1 MKIPRKRSLAA
12 GFTLIELMVAMA
24 VTTMIVTV
32 LVSITAISLDT
43 WTRSRSEVR
52 AARQAKSMA
61 DTMAR
66 DLEALVVR
74 RGNNIEWLT
83 ATAESVK
90 SFGSQQPS
98 IRGSN
103 SAELIFYTAPT
114 DRYDGRLVENNDP
127 NKPRAGAVGD
137 ISCVGYRLEYRD
149 PMQGASGTGT
159 EIPTFVL
166 YRNLVN
172 PDKTYSELLSKA
184 KTATG
189 GLKTAFET
197 AFGSDSDDTDNFVC
211 ENIFQYT
218 ITFNVMVNKSTGGS
232 GTSAPIMVPVT
243 LSSQSGG
250 STEFKL
256 TGGAITTNSTGV
268 AGVTADELKTGSLTS
283 VEVSLTV
290 LTDFGMEQ
298 MRNRRFNSESAQAEF
313 MAKNSFQYSKS
324 VQVPS
329 P

>member
-1 MKIPRKRSLAA
+1 MKIPRKHRHST

-32 LVSITAISLDT
+32 LVSVTAIALDT

-83 ATAESVK
+83 AKVESIK
-90 SFGSQQPS
+90 SSSSQEPG
-98 IRGSN
+98 IKGSN

-114 DRYDGRLVENNDP
+114 DRYDGKLVVNNDP
-127 NKPRAGAVGD
+127 KQPREGAVGD
-137 ISCVGYRLEYRD
+137 ISCVAYRLEYRD
-149 PMQGASGTGT
+149 PMEGATAGTK
-159 EIPTFVL
+159 IPTFVL

-172 PDKTYSELLSKA
+172 PDQTYEKLLSKA
-184 KTATG
+184 KDSTG
-189 GLKTAFET
+189 GLKTAFDS
-197 AFGSDSDDTDNFVC
+197 AFGSDADNSDNFVC
-211 ENIFQYT
+211 ENVFQYT
-218 ITFNVMVNKSTGGS
+218 ITFNVMVNRNSGGS
-232 GTSAPIMVPVT
+232 GGSAPIMVPVT
-243 LSSQSGG
+243 LNSQSGG
-250 STEFKL
+250 STEFTL
-256 TGGAITTNSTGV
+256 TGGAITSNSSGV

-290 LTDFGMEQ
+290 LTDFGMDQ
-298 MRNRRFNSESAQAEF
+298 MRSRKFNSETAQAEF
-313 MAKNSFQYSKS
+313 LAKNSYQYSKS

>member
-1 MKIPRKRSLAA
+1 MKIQRKQSLSK

-83 ATAESVK
+83 ATAEAVK
-90 SFGSQQPS
+90 SAGSQEPG

-103 SAELIFYTAPT
+103 SAKLIFYTAPT
-114 DRYDGRLVENNDP
+114 DRYDGKLVIDNDP
-127 NKPRAGAVGD
+127 NKPRDGAVGD
-137 ISCVGYRLEYRD
+137 ISCVGYSLEYRD
-149 PMQGASGTGT
+149 PMADATSGT

-172 PDKTYSELLSKA
+172 PDKTYKELLSKA
-184 KTATG
+184 KDSTG
-189 GLKTAFET
+189 GLETAFDT
-197 AFGSDSDDTDNFVC
+197 AFGSEAQDTDNFVC
-211 ENIFQYT
+211 ENVFQYT
-218 ITFNVMVNKSTGGS
+218 ITFNVMVSRSS
-232 GTSAPIMVPVT
+232 GTGISAPILVPVT
-243 LSSQSGG
+243 LSSQGG
-250 STEFKL
+250 GATEFKL
-256 TGGAITTNSTGV
+256 TGGAITTNSTGIS
-268 AGVTADELKTGSLTS
+268 GVTAEELKTGSLTS

-298 MRNRRFNSESAQAEF
+298 MRNRKFNSMSAQADF
-313 MAKNSFQYSKS
+313 LAKNSYQYSKS